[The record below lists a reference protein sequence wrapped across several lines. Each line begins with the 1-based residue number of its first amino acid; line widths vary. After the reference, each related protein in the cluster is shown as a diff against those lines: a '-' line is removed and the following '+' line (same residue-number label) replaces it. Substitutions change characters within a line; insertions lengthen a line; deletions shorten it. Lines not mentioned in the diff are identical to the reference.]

1 MTRPSQKR
9 VSNVIRLA
17 LVLSFLALAA
27 CDGSSGN
34 LALGTLERDRI
45 AHTATASEVVV
56 ELPVPPGS
64 PVEKGSV
71 LVKLDDTLQRAEV
84 DRASAQLSEAVAN
97 LEKLRHGARPEEV
110 AAARA
115 NVAGARAELIESEA
129 NYSRILNL
137 RNQNLAS
144 QADLDKAIADFFGD
158 STNTVV
164 FFGIQS
170 ADCNVVMNAIRA
182 AGVETDVVAS
192 GSCIDD
198 SVLANPS
205 AVGAFFGQQGY
216 ISERPDLYDPFI
228 GFQLGVREAL
238 LDDSPLRT
246 APVSAFL
253 RVGHATGI
261 MVWQVLERM
270 LADGQDIDDR
280 AAINSAFVSMEN
292 QHVVG
297 TPPVNC
303 TDNTP
308 EFPAVCKKDL
318 TFTVWNGSEWELGP
332 LGGEL
337 ISVRD
342 IQARV
347 AAGNPRA
354 AC

>member
-56 ELPVPPGS
+56 ELPVSPGS

-144 QADLDKAIADFFGD
+144 QADLDKAVALRDA
-158 STNTVV
+158 NH
-164 FFGIQS
+164 
-170 ADCNVVMNAIRA
+170 AKLLNA
-182 AGVETDVVAS
+182 
-192 GSCIDD
+192 
-198 SVLANPS
+198 
-205 AVGAFFGQQGY
+205 Q
-216 ISERPDLYDPFI
+216 
-228 GFQLGVREAL
+228 EAL
-238 LDDSPLRT
+238 LELTNGAREEDLRAAESRVDAARAMLAREKKHLADLTVVATRDGILDNLPWNLGERVTAGSPLAIVLAGK
-246 APVSAFL
+246 APF
-253 RVGHATGI
+253 
-261 MVWQVLERM
+261 
-270 LADGQDIDDR
+270 
-280 AAINSAFVSMEN
+280 
-292 QHVVG
+292 
-297 TPPVNC
+297 
-303 TDNTP
+303 
-308 EFPAVCKKDL
+308 
-318 TFTVWNGSEWELGP
+318 
-332 LGGEL
+332 
-337 ISVRD
+337 
-342 IQARV
+342 ARV
-347 AAGNPRA
+347 YVPEPYRVKLAIGDELTVRVDGLGRTIKGRLRWIATEPAFTPYFALNQEERARLMYRAEVQLPEAEAALPNGVPA
-354 AC
+354 QVELP